1 MVDLNVAAVTVI
13 GQKHRQRGVPCEDA
27 SVAVTSNGV
36 SAVVVADG
44 AGSKQYTHARFGSA
58 AAVNTIAKLLTEHFD
73 ALYNE
78 NREAA
83 VRSLIIAA
91 LHVKFADLI
100 VEHKIDSIERLSCTL
115 LFCAVKDRRMIIG
128 HIGDGLIVAEGSP
141 DGPKYVISKG
151 YPLWVGGKQVS
162 NVYLSNEDEGWS
174 FDPSTSTLTLNNAN
188 ITGMYS

>member
-1 MVDLNVAAVTVI
+1 MVDLSVAAVTVI

-78 NREAA
+78 NKWKLVFDREKYDV
-83 VRSLIIAA
+83 VRRASNARDILQ
-91 LHVKFADLI
+91 KWTRGF
-100 VEHKIDSIERLSCTL
+100 K
-115 LFCAVKDRRMIIG
+115 
-128 HIGDGLIVAEGSP
+128 GLPRVF
-141 DGPKYVISKG
+141 KK
-151 YPLWVGGKQVS
+151 
-162 NVYLSNEDEGWS
+162 
-174 FDPSTSTLTLNNAN
+174 
-188 ITGMYS
+188 